1 MAFDADEVIKTANE
15 LKQAQE
21 WVKTL
26 EEKLQMLVAGK
37 VPLSSLQHV
46 GPFVSISDRVETL
59 INSFPDK
66 DFTFPEI
73 HKEIEGNEPYLRSLL
88 SRMVKDKK
96 IESRGWGKYGAKHGK
111 EKQDMID
118 KLHEKL
124 KTVTP

>member
-26 EEKLQMLVAGK
+26 EKKLQMLVYGK
-37 VPLSSLQHV
+37 VPLSSLSGLLQP
-46 GPFVSISDRVETL
+46 GAFISLSHRVETF

-96 IESRGWGKYGAKHGK
+96 IESRGWGKYGAIQK
-111 EKQDMID
+111 D
-118 KLHEKL
+118 KFGTIKEKL
-124 KTVTP
+124 KAVTP